1 MSTQKQTP
9 GPWVVEYANTGP
21 RFYSD
26 ELTRQNPHSVNRPIF
41 ALDRDD
47 QQTRYNARRIV
58 ACVNACEGLTDADLE
73 GKPSTLQYM
82 QDKCMEALDQRD
94 ELLAALR
101 NAVNAHMADR
111 DDGIEPLWVEEAR
124 DTIAKAEGAK

>member
-1 MSTQKQTP
+1 MSTQKHTP

-26 ELTRQNPHSVNRPIF
+26 ELARQSPHSVNRPIF

-47 QQTRYNARRIV
+47 QQARYNASRIV

-73 GKPSTLQYM
+73 GTPSPLQYM
-82 QDKCMEALDQRD
+82 QDKYMEAMDQRD
-94 ELLAALR
+94 ELLEVVL
-101 NAVNAHMADR
+101 
-111 DDGIEPLWVEEAR
+111 EAR
-124 DTIAKAEGAK
+124 DRMLGSSPAITKLRNRADAAIAKAEGAK